1 MAEKTLKQIRDSIV
15 VQYKKDYPDEDLY
28 GRVFSLYVLDRY
40 SRLLL
45 GIYMKAGRSGE

>member
-15 VQYKKDYPDEDLY
+15 AQYKKDYPDEDLY
-28 GRVFSLYVLDRY
+28 GKVFSLYVLDRY